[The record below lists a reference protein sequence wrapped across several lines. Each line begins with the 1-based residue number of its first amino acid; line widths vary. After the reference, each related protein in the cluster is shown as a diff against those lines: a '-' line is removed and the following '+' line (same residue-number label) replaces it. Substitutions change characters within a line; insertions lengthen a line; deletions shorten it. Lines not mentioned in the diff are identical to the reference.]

1 MTKILDGKEESK
13 KILAEQAIQAS
24 KIAKNGY
31 TVGFAMLAVGED
43 PAIIQYALSNK
54 RACEKIGI
62 LSTFEVMPEES
73 TTQDVYDKIQQLNSD
88 LFVNAILVLTPL
100 PKHID
105 ARRIMGAINPAK
117 DIDGQTPDNI
127 SMLYSNIKGCFCPST
142 PLGAM
147 RLMQKYKIDL
157 DGKHAVIVGRS
168 PVVGK
173 PLALM
178 LLNANATVTVCH
190 THTQNL
196 TDICRRADILIACA
210 GVPKM
215 IKGNMVKK
223 DAVVIDIGTNFVDG
237 KLCGDVDFDSVN
249 GIAGAISPVPGG
261 CGPMTVAAM
270 MENVISATK
279 KQKHIR

>member
-1 MTKILDGKEESK
+1 
-13 KILAEQAIQAS
+13 
-24 KIAKNGY
+24 
-31 TVGFAMLAVGED
+31 
-43 PAIIQYALSNK
+43 
-54 RACEKIGI
+54 
-62 LSTFEVMPEES
+62 
-73 TTQDVYDKIQQLNSD
+73 
-88 LFVNAILVLTPL
+88 
-100 PKHID
+100 
-105 ARRIMGAINPAK
+105 
-117 DIDGQTPDNI
+117 
-127 SMLYSNIKGCFCPST
+127 
-142 PLGAM
+142 M